1 MFCPS
6 KPCGHL
12 SLVIGLGYV
21 FQLVERAH
29 LLAKIPLYALSDELL
44 LAVELISYIIKCPAM
59 TVVPVYC
66 YRKYLPV
73 VLNLQLQFILDVRLH
88 ETMEKLPELVLTRMI
103 EHEVICI
110 FVTVNSVNF
119 IHTVHE
125 ICHCKVGKVLR

>member
-29 LLAKIPLYALSDELL
+29 LLAKNPLYALSDELL
-44 LAVELISYIIKCPAM
+44 LAVELISYIIKRTPM
-59 TVVPVYC
+59 TVVPVF
-66 YRKYLPV
+66 RNGEYLPV
-73 VLNLQLQFILDVRLH
+73 VLNFQLQLILDVKPY
-88 ETMEKLPELVLTRMI
+88 ETMEELPELVLARME
-103 EHEVICI
+103 EHEVIRV
-110 FVTVNSVNF
+110 FFTVNPVNL

-125 ICHCKVGKVLR
+125 ICHREVGEVLR